1 MFQED
6 EVSGLQILLKYFPVH
21 FMVFFTI
28 AALAANRLFRD
39 HRYRLAAHA
48 VFGFAFVAIY
58 GGVVFAAVVLLEITI
73 TYVIAKTIREAGES
87 RIPKIVLAAVGT
99 IIPLFIL
106 IVSKYADLR
115 DIYASAGIVYA
126 IGISYFT
133 FKLIHVVID
142 AYRGMIKD
150 ISFTNLAA
158 LVFFYPTFTA
168 GPIERYNH
176 FVDNAV
182 KKGAVEKED
191 IEEGTRRIIYG
202 LFKKFI
208 LADQFYYILSAADLA
223 KMDDKWLLISYLYLL
238 SLKIYFDFSGYT
250 DIAVGLSRFFGIRVF
265 ENFDRPYFKWNIVLF
280 WQSWHMTL
288 TDWLRDYVYLPVAK
302 RLVSLTKNRLSLI
315 NNAVAQL
322 VTMSLVGI
330 WHGSTINY
338 LLWGLYHGA
347 GLSLYRAYSELLKRV
362 LPPKALE
369 WMGRSRLLRAIGI
382 ILTFNYVTFG
392 WIFFTYDVKISGE
405 IISRLFK

>member
-1 MFQED
+1 MN
-6 EVSGLQILLKYFPVH
+6 GLQILLKYFPVH
-21 FMVFFTI
+21 FIVFFTI
-28 AALAANRLFRD
+28 AALAANRLLRD
-39 HRYRLAAHA
+39 RRYRLAAHA
-48 VFGFAFVAIY
+48 VFGFMFVAIY
-58 GGVVFAAVVLLEITI
+58 GGFVFAAVVLLEITV

-87 RIPKIVLAAVGT
+87 RTPKIVLAAVGT
-99 IIPLFIL
+99 AIPLFIL
-106 IVSKYADLR
+106 TVSKYADLR

-150 ISFTNLAA
+150 ISFTGLAA

-176 FVDNAV
+176 FMDNAV
-182 KKGAVEKED
+182 KEGAVEKED

-208 LADQFYYILSAADLA
+208 LADQLYYIISAADLVN
-223 KMDDKWLLISYLYLL
+223 MDDKWLLISYLYML

-265 ENFDRPYFKWNIVLF
+265 ENFDRPYVKWNITLF

-288 TDWLRDYVYLPVAK
+288 TGWLRDYVYLPVAK
-302 RLVSLTKNRLSLI
+302 RLVSLTKNRLPLV

-330 WHGSTINY
+330 WHGSTANY
-338 LLWGLYHGA
+338 LIWGLYHGA

-362 LPPKALE
+362 MPQKALE
-369 WMGRSRLLRAIGI
+369 WMGRSRLLKAIGI
-382 ILTFNYVTFG
+382 VLTFNYVTFG

-405 IISRLFK
+405 IISMLFK